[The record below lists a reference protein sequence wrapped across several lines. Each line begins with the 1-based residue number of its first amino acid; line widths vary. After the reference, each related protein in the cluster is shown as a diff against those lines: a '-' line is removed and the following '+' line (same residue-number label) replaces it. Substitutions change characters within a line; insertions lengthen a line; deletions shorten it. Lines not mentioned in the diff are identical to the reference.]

1 MITCTQWHRK
11 MSNSFT
17 KTSETGIDG
26 IKCVFLRLKNPL
38 ADRVEIISEMPL
50 DIQGDP
56 VTLKWQKLN
65 EKNLPTC
72 ILVHI
77 QKIDKCVPMVTSMT
91 TFNEFWEK
99 FPFKYTWNLWN
110 LTFIL
115 GFLTIDLKLKKDGC
129 GLVMSPG
136 LHENKLCTLMTA
148 KQLTFKLMADM
159 FCKILEILW
168 WITYMYILHT
178 VIYIFP

>member
-1 MITCTQWHRK
+1 MITLTQWHRK

-17 KTSETGIDG
+17 KTSETDIDG

-38 ADRVEIISEMPL
+38 ADRVEIISEMSL

-65 EKNLPTC
+65 EKNLPTH
-72 ILVHI
+72 ILVYI
-77 QKIDKCVPMVTSMT
+77 QKIDQCVLMVTRMT

-129 GLVMSPG
+129 GLVVSLG

-148 KQLTFKLMADM
+148 KQLTFKLMADIC
-159 FCKILEILW
+159 CKILEILW
-168 WITYMYILHT
+168 
-178 VIYIFP
+178 

>member
-1 MITCTQWHRK
+1 

-17 KTSETGIDG
+17 KTSETDIDG
-26 IKCVFLRLKNPL
+26 IKCVVLRLKNPL

-91 TFNEFWEK
+91 TFNEF
-99 FPFKYTWNLWN
+99 
-110 LTFIL
+110 
-115 GFLTIDLKLKKDGC
+115 
-129 GLVMSPG
+129 
-136 LHENKLCTLMTA
+136 
-148 KQLTFKLMADM
+148 
-159 FCKILEILW
+159 
-168 WITYMYILHT
+168 
-178 VIYIFP
+178 